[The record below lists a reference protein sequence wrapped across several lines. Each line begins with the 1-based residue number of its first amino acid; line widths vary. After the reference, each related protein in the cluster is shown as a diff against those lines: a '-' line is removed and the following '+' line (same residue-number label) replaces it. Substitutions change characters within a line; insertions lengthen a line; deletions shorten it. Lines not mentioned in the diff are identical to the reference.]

1 MTESIC
7 GMNGGEGIL
16 RMGMEFGEI
25 DSRGCRMAKT
35 KQS

>member
-1 MTESIC
+1 
-7 GMNGGEGIL
+7 MNGGEGIL
-16 RMGMEFGEI
+16 IMGMELGEV